1 MVHGSPRVNGNSNYL
16 LQQLVDA
23 TIAELPPGTAVVEHI
38 HTARLKAKP
47 CISCGGCDTTGQC
60 VIMDEMQEVYT
71 KVRQADLLLIGSP
84 VFFASVSAQLKA
96 VIDRF
101 QAAWVAKYKLKRPWL
116 SPGNGRRAALICV
129 GGMTEERHYRQTRS
143 VIRAWLATLNWELTR
158 GLWLPGIDAR
168 GDAAKIDGIDATI
181 QALAKVLTAPAPPD
195 PTTPDGT

>member
-1 MVHGSPRVNGNSNYL
+1 
-16 LQQLVDA
+16 
-23 TIAELPPGTAVVEHI
+23 
-38 HTARLKAKP
+38 
-47 CISCGGCDTTGQC
+47 
-60 VIMDEMQEVYT
+60 MQEVYT

-101 QAAWVAKYKLKRPWL
+101 QAAWVAKYRLKRPWL
-116 SPGNGRRAALICV
+116 APGNGRRAALICV

-168 GDAAKIDGIDATI
+168 GDAAKIDGIEATI